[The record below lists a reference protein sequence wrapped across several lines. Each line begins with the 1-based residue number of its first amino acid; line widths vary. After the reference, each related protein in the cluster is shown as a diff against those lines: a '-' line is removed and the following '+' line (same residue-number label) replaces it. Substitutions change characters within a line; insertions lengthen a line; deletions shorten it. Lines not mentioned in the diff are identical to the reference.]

1 MYPSSAPRDGLA
13 LLAEAFRSRRTGV
26 LVVGDGEGAIHVR
39 LEAGQV
45 MALGPPAREG
55 SAAKEPKASDS
66 VQLRLERVLAEIGMR
81 RSPQTARTPDVSAST
96 PLSSASLRERL
107 IASLAEDVRPVR
119 FDDGAPSPDGL
130 VAVSVA
136 TEPLILEAVRQM
148 RHDEAVL
155 NAIGDLDQLL
165 VATIALAEERTLT
178 LTEGYLLSRIDG
190 LHSARQVLELV
201 PLDPGDVERTLLGL
215 LLTGRVETRPAPY
228 PRRVPIAPPA
238 PVAPLFAAPP
248 AAFAD
253 TRPPEPTLEEAPPVS
268 QATPETA
275 PDSLATGPTVVPVED
290 EPPVESEPQAEAS
303 HIVAEWT
310 NEDVEAARAAV
321 VESVESAEPVEAAPS
336 AAADEAL
343 ETQTVTIREFERPVP
358 ELIPEADEAPGNEAA
373 DTPLEGPTVESS
385 AAETPSP
392 TGAVSEETV
401 EVEGFQ
407 TGPPPTD
414 PMVDAPIDAAVLE
427 RRREVLEVFQ
437 SLPLKNHFEVL
448 GVEPGCNDEEVK
460 RAYVALTKRFHP
472 DAQRDRR
479 LEDMHDIL
487 EAIFIRVQ
495 EAWEVLGEAKSRA
508 SYEASSGIVRR
519 PRTARPAGERA
530 PSVPGIAPSPPPSR
544 PAPAPDYV
552 PPEEVLYQVR
562 QLLAQARY
570 WDAIQIL
577 ESTLP
582 GMEPRT
588 QQHRGRL
595 LLARAYSK
603 NPNWL
608 RRAEE
613 TLQQLVREDP
623 TNADAHFELGM
634 IYKTSGFPTRAQ
646 AMFRRTL
653 ELRPGHKE
661 ASAELGIPTDT
672 GTPRPGLLKR
682 LFKRGG

>member
-55 SAAKEPKASDS
+55 SGAKQPKASDS

-81 RSPQTARTPDVSAST
+81 RSAEAARTPDVTTST

-119 FDDGAPSPDGL
+119 FDDGASPPEGL

-155 NAIGDLDQLL
+155 KAIGDLDQLL

-228 PRRVPIAPPA
+228 PRRVSAPASVAMPAPPA
-238 PVAPLFAAPP
+238 PQSSPVVMPADEPSVESQEEHPVA
-248 AAFAD
+248 
-253 TRPPEPTLEEAPPVS
+253 
-268 QATPETA
+268 
-275 PDSLATGPTVVPVED
+275 VPVE
-290 EPPVESEPQAEAS
+290 EPEERPS

-310 NEDVEAARAAV
+310 NEDVEAAPETV
-321 VESVESAEPVEAAPS
+321 VESAEPAEATPS
-336 AAADEAL
+336 ASADQAL
-343 ETQTVTIREFERPVP
+343 ETQTVAIRGLERPVP
-358 ELIPEADEAPGNEAA
+358 ETTAPTQAAADNEVADSPTESPTAEPAAA
-373 DTPLEGPTVESS
+373 DTPR
-385 AAETPSP
+385 P
-392 TGAVSEETV
+392 TGALSEEPTV
-401 EVEGFQ
+401 EVEAIQ

-414 PMVDAPIDAAVLE
+414 PLVDAPIDAAVLE

-460 RAYVALTKRFHP
+460 RAYVVLTKRFHP
-472 DAQRDRR
+472 DAQRDKR

-519 PRTARPAGERA
+519 PRTAPPAGERA
-530 PSVPGIAPSPPPSR
+530 PSVPGIAPSPPPR
-544 PAPAPDYV
+544 PAPPPEYV

-613 TLQQLVREDP
+613 TLHQLVREDP

-661 ASAELGIPTDT
+661 ASAELGLPTDT
-672 GTPRPGLLKR
+672 GTKHPGLLKR

>member
-26 LVVGDGEGAIHVR
+26 LVVGEGEGAIHVR

-45 MALGPPAREG
+45 VALGPPAPEG
-55 SAAKEPKASDS
+55 KAAPLPKPSDS
-66 VQLRLERVLAEIGMR
+66 VHLRLERVLAEIGMR
-81 RSPQTARTPDVSAST
+81 RSAETARKPDTST
-96 PLSSASLRERL
+96 STSLSSASLRERL
-107 IASLAEDVRPVR
+107 IACLAEEVRPVR
-119 FDDGAPSPDGL
+119 FEDGASPPGGV

-136 TEPLILEAVRQM
+136 TEPLILEAVRLM

-155 NAIGDLDQLL
+155 KAIGDLDQLL
-165 VATIALAEERTLT
+165 VATMALAEERTLT

-228 PRRVPIAPPA
+228 PRRVPAPSPVAQPQRAASPA
-238 PVAPLFAAPP
+238 PAAEPAGPEAAQHAIP
-248 AAFAD
+248 AAEDVAEPSAD
-253 TRPPEPTLEEAPPVS
+253 PRGAEPVAVPVDEPV
-268 QATPETA
+268 ATP
-275 PDSLATGPTVVPVED
+275 
-290 EPPVESEPQAEAS
+290 Q
-303 HIVAEWT
+303 HIVAEWAQ
-310 NEDVEAARAAV
+310 EEVEARPDVVAEAV
-321 VESVESAEPVEAAPS
+321 EPVEAESEAPVEEPAATQTIAIRSAVERPLPEDAIAANAVGNRATESPVESAPAAGS
-336 AAADEAL
+336 AASPIAE
-343 ETQTVTIREFERPVP
+343 VR
-358 ELIPEADEAPGNEAA
+358 
-373 DTPLEGPTVESS
+373 
-385 AAETPSP
+385 AAES
-392 TGAVSEETV
+392 
-401 EVEGFQ
+401 Q
-407 TGPPPTD
+407 PPPTD
-414 PMVDAPIDAAVLE
+414 PMVAAPIDPASLE

-448 GVEPGCNDEEVK
+448 GVEPGCDDEEVK

-472 DAQRDRR
+472 DAQRDKR

-519 PRTARPAGERA
+519 PRNVRPAQPA
-530 PSVPGIAPSPPPSR
+530 VSTPGIAPAAPPPR
-544 PAPAPDYV
+544 PAPPPEYV

-562 QLLAQARY
+562 QLLSQARY

-595 LLARAYSK
+595 LLAKAYSK

-646 AMFRRTL
+646 AMFKRTL

-682 LFKRGG
+682 LFKR

>member
-1 MYPSSAPRDGLA
+1 M
-13 LLAEAFRSRRTGV
+13 EAT
-26 LVVGDGEGAIHVR
+26 
-39 LEAGQV
+39 
-45 MALGPPAREG
+45 
-55 SAAKEPKASDS
+55 
-66 VQLRLERVLAEIGMR
+66 
-81 RSPQTARTPDVSAST
+81 
-96 PLSSASLRERL
+96 
-107 IASLAEDVRPVR
+107 
-119 FDDGAPSPDGL
+119 
-130 VAVSVA
+130 VA
-136 TEPLILEAVRQM
+136 
-148 RHDEAVL
+148 
-155 NAIGDLDQLL
+155 
-165 VATIALAEERTLT
+165 
-178 LTEGYLLSRIDG
+178 
-190 LHSARQVLELV
+190 
-201 PLDPGDVERTLLGL
+201 
-215 LLTGRVETRPAPY
+215 
-228 PRRVPIAPPA
+228 
-238 PVAPLFAAPP
+238 AAP
-248 AAFAD
+248 
-253 TRPPEPTLEEAPPVS
+253 
-268 QATPETA
+268 
-275 PDSLATGPTVVPVED
+275 
-290 EPPVESEPQAEAS
+290 AE
-303 HIVAEWT
+303 
-310 NEDVEAARAAV
+310 
-321 VESVESAEPVEAAPS
+321 
-336 AAADEAL
+336 EAL
-343 ETQTVTIREFERPVP
+343 ETQTVAIRGLERPVA
-358 ELIPEADEAPGNEAA
+358 ETAAPAEAA
-373 DTPLEGPTVESS
+373 AGSEAAGSPGQYPTVESP
-385 AAETPSP
+385 AAATPTP
-392 TGAVSEETV
+392 TGAAAEEPTV
-401 EVEGFQ
+401 EVEAFQ
-407 TGPPPTD
+407 AAPPTD
-414 PMVDAPIDAAVLE
+414 PMVSAPVDTAVLE

-448 GVEPGCNDEEVK
+448 GVEPGCDDDEVK

-472 DAQRDRR
+472 DAQRDKR

-519 PRTARPAGERA
+519 PRTARPSGERA
-530 PSVPGIAPSPPPSR
+530 PSVPGIAPSPPPAR
-544 PAPAPDYV
+544 PAPPPEYV